1 MDVSEA
7 GARGPGGALG
17 GAHARLA
24 ERLDAQRSLL
34 DATSRSFSLSQSLF
48 RSGASSYLDVLDA
61 QRAYYAAQQT
71 LIGLQ
76 LTEQTNRLTIYK
88 VLGGGWKES

>member
-1 MDVSEA
+1 M
-7 GARGPGGALG
+7 
-17 GAHARLA
+17 
-24 ERLDAQRSLL
+24 
-34 DATSRSFSLSQSLF
+34 
-48 RSGASSYLDVLDA
+48 LDA

-76 LTEQTNRLTIYK
+76 LTEQTNRLTLYK